1 MMKSL
6 RALLVAVAMAP
17 ASIAFAQQ
25 AGLVN
30 VNLEVVRNEIA
41 KDINVNVSQIPVTVQ
56 VPIDVAAT
64 VCNVQASVLA
74 TAAKQGK
81 ADCKAQS
88 TSTAL
93 NQIVQRQVSA
103 QR

>member
-6 RALLVAVAMAP
+6 RALLVGVVMAP

-25 AGLVN
+25 EGLVN
-30 VNLEVVRNEIA
+30 VNIELVRNEIA

-56 VPIDVAAT
+56 APIGVAAT

-81 ADCKAQS
+81 ADCKAQN

-93 NQIVQRQVSA
+93 NEIVQRQVTA